1 MLDDAT
7 LRAALD
13 EALSKTD
20 AAALGI
26 RPDSC
31 SFYEGKVRDNYS
43 FAQGTAHAEP
53 SRFIVATDRISAF
66 DVVLGTLPFKGQ
78 VLNRLSTFWFEQ
90 TARACPNHMLRTVD
104 PQAVL
109 AKNCTPLKVEIVV
122 RAYLTGVT
130 STSVWTAYAKG
141 EREFC
146 GHALPDGLTKNER
159 LPKPIITPSTKA
171 EKGGH
176 DRSVG
181 RAELLALGAVSEA
194 HFDRASELALKLFAA
209 GQAHCEKNG
218 LMLVDTKYEFGL
230 TQDGEVVV
238 IDEIHTPDSSRFWQ
252 LSSYAER
259 MSQGLEPESFDKE
272 FLRRWLFERGFSG
285 EGPVP
290 PLSDNIR
297 VEAARRY
304 IAAYE
309 QIVGSPFVPDPTPP
323 LERIRA
329 AVKREL
335 PTVAL

>member
-7 LRAALD
+7 LRSALGD
-13 EALSKTD
+13 ALSKTS

-26 RPDSC
+26 RPNSC

-43 FAQGTAHAEP
+43 FAQGTAHAEA

-78 VLNRLSTFWFEQ
+78 VLNKLSTFWFDR
-90 TARACPNHMLRTVD
+90 TASAVPNHMLASID

-109 AKNCTPLKVEIVV
+109 AKDCTPLKVEIVV

-130 STSVWTAYAKG
+130 STSVWTAYSKG

-146 GHALPDGLTKNER
+146 GHALPEGLSKNDR

-176 DRSVG
+176 DRSVS
-181 RAELLALGAVSEA
+181 RAELLSLGAVSEA
-194 HFDRASELALKLFAA
+194 HFDRASELALALFAA

-218 LMLVDTKYEFGL
+218 LMLVDTKYEFGV
-230 TQDGEVVV
+230 TSAGEVVV

-252 LSSYAER
+252 LGSYAAR
-259 MSQGLEPESFDKE
+259 MSAGQEPESFDKE

-290 PLSDNIR
+290 PLTDDIR

-309 QIVGSPFVPDPTPP
+309 QIVGSAFVPDPEPP
-323 LERIRA
+323 LDRLRA
-329 AVKREL
+329 AVKRDL
-335 PTVAL
+335 SPIAS